1 MENPPDRDLALP
13 SLTDSTIPAPRVLFN
28 EAPPSFLN
36 ASDSHLGQNS
46 REPSE
51 DTVKPPKKSKKV
63 LARSEGGSTPEAAST
78 ITLKLTESGKKKGKS
93 EKVPVVALEDD
104 IADVDARLA
113 VPHKYEGPLPLSYKL
128 KPVVELARRRR
139 KKNAVQSDQESEDEL
154 LIQPTNTSG
163 KAKAISQ
170 NPASENNKEGKRKA
184 PKSGETSL
192 AEVPKQ
198 LGTSI
203 ECTRDVDATTLVPQ
217 DSALA
222 KSNPLRDTN
231 KLSDEPPSSNS
242 PAVAAEP
249 PNPTRLSIEHTIP
262 KRRDSMTS
270 LLQRAG
276 LHAPLSSS
284 RLTVPATARIAPLHL
299 NRKTPPPPP
308 LPIPKPKKKVES
320 EEETDEEEYVGL
332 NEKQIA
338 RLKEEKRKKAWYSP

>member
-1 MENPPDRDLALP
+1 MENLPDRDLALP
-13 SLTDSTIPAPRVLFN
+13 SLIDSTIPVPRVLN
-28 EAPPSFLN
+28 DAPPSFLSAPN
-36 ASDSHLGQNS
+36 SHLGRNTT
-46 REPSE
+46 EPSE
-51 DTVKPPKKSKKV
+51 N
-63 LARSEGGSTPEAAST
+63 T
-78 ITLKLTESGKKKGKS
+78 I
-93 EKVPVVALEDD
+93 VVGLEDD
-104 IADVDARLA
+104 TADVDARLV
-113 VPHKYEGPLPLSYKL
+113 VPHKYERPLPSSRKL
-128 KPVVELARRRR
+128 KPVIELARRRR
-139 KKNAVQSDQESEDEL
+139 KKNAVQSDQVDFAGDSESEDEL
-154 LIQPTNTSG
+154 LIQSTNTSG

-170 NPASENNKEGKRKA
+170 NPPSENKEGKRKA
-184 PKSGETSL
+184 PKSGETPL
-192 AEVPKQ
+192 AEAPKQ

-203 ECTRDVDATTLVPQ
+203 DGTRDVDAPSLSPH
-217 DSALA
+217 DLALA

-231 KLSDEPPSSNS
+231 KLFDEPPSSNS
-242 PAVAAEP
+242 PGVAAEP
-249 PNPTRLSIEHTIP
+249 PNPKRLSMEHTIP